1 MKIKLITAFAMLL
14 AYGCAATDQIDEP
27 ATQTESPVTLAEDKA
42 VETSEGTARHL
53 LFEFQILDGEK
64 VVSQPKI
71 QTVEGH
77 PMNMNLN
84 YNETENTS
92 FDYAWSVEGQ
102 TVTLGVAIRGPQG
115 NEDFQELKFELGERV
130 EFETPDGRYVVN
142 LKATEKI

>member
-1 MKIKLITAFAMLL
+1 MKIKIITACVMLL
-14 AYGCAATDQIDEP
+14 GCGCAATEQINEP
-27 ATQTESPVTLAEDKA
+27 ATQTQSP
-42 VETSEGTARHL
+42 ARHL

-77 PMNMNLN
+77 PININLN

-92 FDYAWSVEGQ
+92 FDYTWSVEGQ

-115 NEDFQELKFELGERV
+115 NEDFQELTFELGERV